1 MHIESDSRNFKVKD
15 IALNRIKLR
24 PLIIFN
30 QVHASGSI
38 IHAAN
43 ELHLTQPAVTKAI
56 HELEDQ
62 LQVKLFIRK
71 KSGVEPTEE
80 GRFLAKRINHLLIQL
95 RYLVDDIN
103 SFREGH
109 VGRLAVG
116 TLLSGS
122 VHLLPRAVVALKKSN
137 PDVHVTIKVGT
148 FDELFPALSK
158 GELDIVV
165 GRLPKSAA
173 EHYQFNLQHTALFQE
188 KLKLVVSK
196 NHPLLKQQ
204 AVKIEDLL
212 QYPWIVPLHG
222 SEMRQTITHFFYE
235 RNLSFPANIIESM
248 SMLANISILTQSQTI
263 ACMADHV
270 ADYLVSLDIL
280 KTLSIP
286 LEYATSV
293 GYSIRSH
300 REQSLVCHK
309 FIQIMHQLFDLDGG
323 GF

>member
-1 MHIESDSRNFKVKD
+1 MFTESDYRNLKVKD

-62 LQVKLFIRK
+62 LQVKLFVRK

-95 RYLVDDIN
+95 HYLVDDIN

-122 VHLLPRAVVALKKSN
+122 VRLLPNAIVALKKNN
-137 PDVHVTIKVGT
+137 PGVHVTIKVGT
-148 FDELFPALSK
+148 FDELFPALHK

-165 GRLPKSAA
+165 GRLPQSLL
-173 EHYQFNLQHTALFQE
+173 EHRQYNLQHTALFQE
-188 KLKLVVSK
+188 KLKLVVSQ
-196 NHPLLKQQ
+196 NHPLLQRQ
-204 AVKIEDLL
+204 DLKIEDLL
-212 QYPWIVPLHG
+212 QYPWIVPLQG
-222 SEMRQTITHFFYE
+222 SEMRQTIAHFFHE
-235 RNLSFPANIIESM
+235 QHLPFPSNIIESM
-248 SMLANISILTQSQTI
+248 SMLANISILAQSQTI

-270 ADYLVSLDIL
+270 ADYLVSLNIL
-280 KTLSIP
+280 KALPIP
-286 LEYATSV
+286 LESATNV
-293 GYSIRSH
+293 GYSIRSNG
-300 REQSLVCHK
+300 EQSLVCHK
-309 FIQIMHQLFDLDGG
+309 FIQIMHQLFHEDENEL
-323 GF
+323 